1 MHNYWKETVQSLL
14 FAILAC
20 LLVTPAVSADGR
32 VFVLDQR
39 NLSGLHGFRDAQQA
53 CSSQHARLAAVEEL
67 HHAVAECFFSE
78 CTRGWLHGG
87 AVGTTVCNAEG
98 SSLKTVKVRVE
109 NATEDAAHLR
119 AFCIKDKA
127 EACGDPPSFP
137 NAHLQE
143 QSGSEMG
150 DELLYK
156 CVPGYVMPTGHA
168 AFSLLCDS
176 CGEWYGAVQIC
187 IKDDTVSQVDYED
200 KFEDSYEH
208 TDRSHESSEKDHD
221 ELYEEV
227 FGGAPQDGKSS
238 LKEQETRFRF
248 SVEENQDLQKEHEMG
263 GMVID
268 NKRLFQGGV
277 DQVNNEEKERSKV
290 VGTDAAATT
299 EEPVSLLSQKHL
311 FWFPS
316 EAFQEKG
323 LSFSTDSVTQTT
335 QRVSGSQSQESKENE
350 SLERHRLSPQL
361 DVDDRDDG
369 QDRFEDHDDSRHDE
383 DQDDP
388 DDHNDRDDPE
398 DQHDHDDHDDHD
410 DQDDLDDHDDHH
422 TDDPGDV
429 DSRQEDDDLL
439 KHKGQPHDF
448 DRRDRHKDRD
458 DHDDHHDMG
467 EHEEDKDRVHY
478 GTREYDDQ
486 DNAHDEHHSHEDR
499 DDETEDQRNKNGEDV
514 DVSEEH
520 PEDDDHDDDDHR
532 DTHDDLKDKYDDSY
546 DDFDSHEDD
555 DGPMHAI
562 FSIAKEGWPN
572 ITQRGTG
579 GKTTK
584 GQTWL
589 DGYPVQDAEISDST
603 KKPPRS
609 EDGKTTEKP
618 NEVEVRRQVPHTS
631 SSDKVYS
638 PTMAPD
644 QEVVKKVRPG
654 IRTPGTSHDQLEH
667 SDSPSYSDTLDYDT
681 QQVAPTHSW
690 LDELT
695 EHPFLDHGPAPPA
708 HNSDIFTGAMG
719 EHAVHNLPGE
729 MGEVE
734 GEMGEAMCVGEHC
747 PPHPPKSASRGPTV
761 AAIIVVMCAVAMAVI
776 FGVWCYRR
784 QQQKSSI
791 YEMNEKG
798 PAQTRPGQQ
807 IEMQQ
812 KV

>member
-1 MHNYWKETVQSLL
+1 GAFYGPFPTNFWG
-14 FAILAC
+14 FILGKN
-20 LLVTPAVSADGR
+20 SR

-39 NLSGLHGFRDAQQA
+39 NLSGLQGFRDAQQA

-187 IKDDTVSQVDYED
+187 IKGEKHEKLEEHRLTLVSSDEADT
-200 KFEDSYEH
+200 
-208 TDRSHESSEKDHD
+208 
-221 ELYEEV
+221 
-227 FGGAPQDGKSS
+227 
-238 LKEQETRFRF
+238 
-248 SVEENQDLQKEHEMG
+248 SVRHA
-263 GMVID
+263 I
-268 NKRLFQGGV
+268 R
-277 DQVNNEEKERSKV
+277 RSKV

-350 SLERHRLSPQL
+350 
-361 DVDDRDDG
+361 
-369 QDRFEDHDDSRHDE
+369 
-383 DQDDP
+383 
-388 DDHNDRDDPE
+388 
-398 DQHDHDDHDDHD
+398 
-410 DQDDLDDHDDHH
+410 
-422 TDDPGDV
+422 T
-429 DSRQEDDDLL
+429 
-439 KHKGQPHDF
+439 
-448 DRRDRHKDRD
+448 
-458 DHDDHHDMG
+458 
-467 EHEEDKDRVHY
+467 
-478 GTREYDDQ
+478 
-486 DNAHDEHHSHEDR
+486 
-499 DDETEDQRNKNGEDV
+499 
-514 DVSEEH
+514 
-520 PEDDDHDDDDHR
+520 
-532 DTHDDLKDKYDDSY
+532 
-546 DDFDSHEDD
+546 
-555 DGPMHAI
+555 
-562 FSIAKEGWPN
+562 KEGWPN